1 MDFRSLIQS
10 MNTISEGDVV
20 HKGTYGTSHGSED
33 VRDQYGHKVGK
44 VNKDVAA
51 SKPAEKRGRGR
62 PKKGADASGEVKKYD
77 WSAFGGSGKDVKL
90 PKWDKSKTTKHS
102 LKEYIEEVETTQLD
116 EAEQL
121 TIAPAQQNTQV
132 IKQGS
137 KMLGTVTNPQLAQQI
152 KQAIGQG
159 QMTLNPGTAGP
170 AGMKQE
176 QMAED
181 EVEESGL
188 QAYLGNKKYG
198 KDGMDALRKA
208 GQEHASE
215 KEMQN
220 IRAKYSNKE
229 EMAEEGGEKWIQK
242 AIKHPGALT
251 KKAKAAHM
259 STSAFAKAHAHDKG
273 KTGKQARLAQ
283 TLAKMHEEAL
293 DQPATMDEK
302 APPGAKAERMVKH
315 IKASYAKDGKL
326 TPKEKAIAYATT
338 WAAHNKGQVEESF
351 KFEDGTI
358 LTEGAMKDL
367 VTCLLDDLENG
378 PKGYNI
384 RAAQELGDKALAQRI
399 IDKTL
404 QHGDRYKRLAGTL
417 KGQLRDYALE
427 EFGFTNYDESLEEAD
442 TRPEVP
448 SKVALRTH
456 GMDSKPSAFK
466 AVADTPTGRAEPTP
480 WKVDPI
486 QATTD
491 RAINFISG
499 LGKKSVKESTED
511 MKDVQ
516 LESWEQQLNSLLTEG
531 ITVSSSTG
539 QQGAPDSL
547 SITATDNDAQSL
559 MGVLR
564 NAGIGGFGA
573 GEQKPEIGYGVA
585 QGGEEDFDGTGTDPQ
600 PSPDVVGDGDDML
613 ALIKKMSGIET
624 GSEGGQDYED
634 EEGEEEPQNG
644 TLEPADADDEGDKDQ
659 DSDEEQTDEGNAFSG
674 AVAKAKK
681 DGIQPGEK
689 INVGGKEYPVKED
702 DMEEGNMFTGNLAK
716 ARAQGKEE
724 ADLDGDGDMEKVH
737 EGHDETCNE
746 CGYTMEDCE
755 CDHEQMNEFANDA
768 GGDAMADTELAK
780 LKALLTMGGD
790 LHKMKRDQSV
800 LNPTQVTVRESLNEW
815 KKLSGIK

>member
-1 MDFRSLIQS
+1 
-10 MNTISEGDVV
+10 
-20 HKGTYGTSHGSED
+20 
-33 VRDQYGHKVGK
+33 
-44 VNKDVAA
+44 
-51 SKPAEKRGRGR
+51 
-62 PKKGADASGEVKKYD
+62 
-77 WSAFGGSGKDVKL
+77 
-90 PKWDKSKTTKHS
+90 
-102 LKEYIEEVETTQLD
+102 
-116 EAEQL
+116 
-121 TIAPAQQNTQV
+121 
-132 IKQGS
+132 
-137 KMLGTVTNPQLAQQI
+137 
-152 KQAIGQG
+152 
-159 QMTLNPGTAGP
+159 
-170 AGMKQE
+170 
-176 QMAED
+176 
-181 EVEESGL
+181 
-188 QAYLGNKKYG
+188 
-198 KDGMDALRKA
+198 
-208 GQEHASE
+208 
-215 KEMQN
+215 
-220 IRAKYSNKE
+220 
-229 EMAEEGGEKWIQK
+229 
-242 AIKHPGALT
+242 
-251 KKAKAAHM
+251 
-259 STSAFAKAHAHDKG
+259 
-273 KTGKQARLAQ
+273 
-283 TLAKMHEEAL
+283 
-293 DQPATMDEK
+293 
-302 APPGAKAERMVKH
+302 
-315 IKASYAKDGKL
+315 
-326 TPKEKAIAYATT
+326 
-338 WAAHNKGQVEESF
+338 
-351 KFEDGTI
+351 
-358 LTEGAMKDL
+358 
-367 VTCLLDDLENG
+367 
-378 PKGYNI
+378 
-384 RAAQELGDKALAQRI
+384 
-399 IDKTL
+399 
-404 QHGDRYKRLAGTL
+404 
-417 KGQLRDYALE
+417 
-427 EFGFTNYDESLEEAD
+427 
-442 TRPEVP
+442 
-448 SKVALRTH
+448 
-456 GMDSKPSAFK
+456 MDSKPSAFK

-511 MKDVQ
+511 MKDIQ

-624 GSEGGQDYED
+624 GSEGSQDYED
-634 EEGEEEPQNG
+634 EAGEEEHQDG
-644 TLEPADADDEGDKDQ
+644 TLEPADSDEEGH
-659 DSDEEQTDEGNAFSG
+659 DSDEDDSEEEQTDEGNAFSG

-737 EGHDETCNE
+737 EGEDNCNE